1 MRQKYKSWL
10 VVTKILALLIVGC
23 RNNVTTQ
30 CNLIV
35 TIANDTN
42 QQLSQITQV
51 DRSSSVQ
58 DSQSWS
64 RAITIFDQAAAQL
77 KALQIQDEQLLVY
90 QRELV
95 ELWQTY
101 ARTTNDAID
110 ARAIK
115 SLVTLTKANNDTQEA
130 DQKLLLITKQLNSYC
145 GE

>member
-42 QQLSQITQV
+42 RQLSQITQV

-64 RAITIFDQAAAQL
+64 RAITIFDQAAAQIE
-77 KALQIQDEQLLVY
+77 ALQIKDEQLLVY
-90 QRELV
+90 QRELA

-115 SLVTLTKANNDTQEA
+115 SLATLTKANNDTQEA
-130 DQKLLLITKQLNSYC
+130 DQKLLSITKQLNSYC

>member
-23 RNNVTTQ
+23 RKNVTTQ

-42 QQLSQITQV
+42 RQLSQITQV

-90 QRELV
+90 QRELA

-101 ARTTNDAID
+101 ALTTNDAID

-115 SLVTLTKANNDTQEA
+115 SLATLTKANNDTQVA
-130 DQKLLLITKQLNSYC
+130 DQKLLAITKQLNSYC